1 MLAIAGTFILYKVIS
16 LFTTFRVDADE
27 EIVGLDINEHGERG
41 YLQQTL

>member
-1 MLAIAGTFILYKVIS
+1 MPHTADREHGDRAARG
-16 LFTTFRVDADE
+16 VDADE